1 MERTH
6 LESWITH
13 HPGSIHADS
22 IALLDQGE
30 HDALDHAHRDAWTQ
44 AQKIAQKSLRGF
56 QGSSGYPASD
66 TFVAREVC
74 RELARELKLHEPMPN
89 DPTRSEEEWVSRSLL
104 DSLEPE
110 AQRMFVEWIHEMAA
124 KEEHSTWMEIVRFT
138 DHRAKALIQERHLTD
153 QCDWD
158 LDHRY
163 SLVATRVL
171 KMLIADFEA
180 HNQ

>member
-6 LESWITH
+6 LENWIKH

-22 IALLDQGE
+22 KALLDRGE

-44 AQKIAQKSLRGF
+44 AQRIARKSLRGF
-56 QGSSGYPASD
+56 QGSNGYPASD
-66 TFVAREVC
+66 AFVAREVC
-74 RELARELKLHEPMPN
+74 RGLARELKLHEPMPD
-89 DPTRSEEEWVSRSLL
+89 DPSESEEEWVSKSLL

-110 AQRMFVEWIHEMAA
+110 AQGKFVEWIHEMAE
-124 KEEHSTWMEIVRFT
+124 KEEHSTWKEIVRFT
-138 DHRAKALIQERHLTD
+138 SRRAKDLIQERQLTD

-163 SLVATRVL
+163 SIVAARVL
-171 KMLIADFEA
+171 RMLIEDFEA
-180 HNQ
+180 HNE